1 MATLDVRALGGF
13 MVSQHPEEVSV
24 RRQHELGIEFKDQKG
39 RTWKYARA
47 GEALTG
53 QGYVGYLDDAGDV
66 LLIDTTTDGENPQ
79 LVGVIGANEDVAD
92 NEFFW
97 MCMEK
102 PASDTEMGIRVA
114 ANAAADIDL
123 QTTAVAGELDDAA
136 TAVLKGARLLTAQ
149 GGSAGVNVTSEWKNM
164 RVSGL

>member
-1 MATLDVRALGGF
+1 MATLDVRAMGGF

-24 RRQHELGIEFKDQKG
+24 RRQHELGIDFRDQKG
-39 RTWKYARA
+39 RVWKYAQA

-53 QGYVGYLDDAGDV
+53 QGYVAYLDASGV
-66 LLIDTTTDGENPQ
+66 ALLLDTTTDGENPQ
-79 LVGVIGANEDVAD
+79 IVGAVGANEDVA
-92 NEFFW
+92 NAEYFW
-97 MCMEK
+97 LCMEK

-136 TAVLKGARLLTAQ
+136 TAALKGARLLTAQ
-149 GGSAGVNVTSEWKNM
+149 GGSAGVNTTSEWKNM